1 MHGGAGIGIERD
13 FLSREPGREG
23 LDARARTAAAPADRV
38 GLDPFGVRGRQGPG
52 PSEQSVGRRGSDHG
66 VPDGDRGVPDDRPIP
81 GGVSPSA

>member
-38 GLDPFGVRGRQGPG
+38 GLDPFGVRGRQWQAWVSVDSAVPG
-52 PSEQSVGRRGSDHG
+52 ANR
-66 VPDGDRGVPDDRPIP
+66 
-81 GGVSPSA
+81 